1 MYSTVNLILWQNQV
15 INLEIELFSLMKRY
29 FFLLVMFFVL
39 LTSCDNES
47 VRQQA
52 KIGTLAQ
59 SSNTTTTPS
68 NRVTQA
74 VEKIATG
81 ETIYVPIYPK
91 IYHLENQTLDL
102 TAALSIR
109 NTDLENPII
118 LTSVRYYDSN
128 GKLVKQYI
136 DCAKRLEPLASM
148 DFLATTQQAKGI
160 GTSFIVEWVAEKNVN
175 PPILEGVM
183 LSTVSTQGISFTSVG
198 RVIQNSN
205 PVSVKLCQ

>member
-1 MYSTVNLILWQNQV
+1 VYSTLNLILWQNQV
-15 INLEIELFSLMKRY
+15 IIPKIELFFLMKRY
-29 FFLLVMFFVL
+29 FLLLVMVFIL
-39 LTSCDNES
+39 LTSCETES

-59 SSNTTTTPS
+59 SSNDTTNTS

-74 VEKIATG
+74 VGKIATG

-102 TAALSIR
+102 TTTLSIR

-136 DCAKRLEPLASM
+136 DCAKRLDPLASI

-160 GTSFIVEWVAEKNVN
+160 GSSFIVEWVALKNVN